1 MTSQRIG
8 SGGNEYGLDFV
19 GLEDLAELDDRLTY
33 MSLGTD
39 TSEEVRVAE
48 HAVRLEGLGP
58 VREPWVGRATDTADL
73 LESLAAEADV
83 RVPA

>member
-1 MTSQRIG
+1 MTSQRIA
-8 SGGNEYGLDFV
+8 NEYGLDFV

-58 VREPWVGRATDTADL
+58 IREHWVGRATDTADL

-83 RVPA
+83 GVPV

>member
-1 MTSQRIG
+1 MTSQRIA
-8 SGGNEYGLDFV
+8 NEYGLDFV

-48 HAVRLEGLGP
+48 YAVRLEGLGP
-58 VREPWVGRATDTADL
+58 IREHWVGRATDTADL

-83 RVPA
+83 GVPV